1 MLSIQTTSPYISPS
15 TQQQTSFKLY
25 LSQDSNQYLFKSKR
39 VVVNIARHK
48 EQVTTTNIKKEHRL
62 CTKSPAP
69 DTLSA
74 KDVFQ
79 TQPPFPGVNF

>member
-1 MLSIQTTSPYISPS
+1 MPSIQTNTPYISLS

-25 LSQDSNQYLFKSKR
+25 LFQDSNQYLFKSKR
-39 VVVNIARHK
+39 VANIARHK
-48 EQVTTTNIKKEHRL
+48 EQVTTTNIKKEHIL
-62 CTKSPAP
+62 CTKSPVP

-79 TQPPFPGVNF
+79 TQLPFPGVNF

>member
-1 MLSIQTTSPYISPS
+1 MLSIQTNTPYISLS

-25 LSQDSNQYLFKSKR
+25 LFQDSNQYLFKSKR
-39 VVVNIARHK
+39 VANIARHK